1 MRGFVSILAAALF
14 SSFLMSVSFAADG
27 KVQFMD
33 ISDKNANFVE
43 LAPGVASKNE
53 RLSLIVHTND
63 KGILR
68 VVYTTLQEVEATIG
82 KDVVMLQ
89 AAPIENQDGLIKIGY
104 YYDGLPT
111 GTSHVSVNT
120 ADTPLRE
127 RIVKAIE
134 EGISTTEEIQ

>member
-1 MRGFVSILAAALF
+1 MTRVSRKLAFLTALF
-14 SSFLMSVSFAADG
+14 FTVLTGVALAADG

-33 ISDKNANFVE
+33 ITGADSPN
-43 LAPGVASKNE
+43 VAVVGPVLGSKNG
-53 RLSLIVHTND
+53 RVVVIIHTND

-104 YYDGLPT
+104 YYDGVET
-111 GTSHVSVNT
+111 GTSTVSVNT

-127 RIVKAIE
+127 RIIKAIE
-134 EGISTTEEIQ
+134 DGIR